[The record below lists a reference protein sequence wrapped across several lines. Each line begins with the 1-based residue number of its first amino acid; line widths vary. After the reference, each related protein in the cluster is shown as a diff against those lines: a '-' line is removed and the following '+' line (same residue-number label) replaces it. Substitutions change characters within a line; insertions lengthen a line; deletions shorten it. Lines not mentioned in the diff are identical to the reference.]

1 MLTAKPASLMTIMG
15 DLRTFKQF
23 EPSSLPHVD
32 QLMNERR
39 DNPELQDRSYY
50 TPDGLV
56 YFLEKGTPMLAVT
69 RADHNP
75 VLKHIDDAFDVFQ
88 RGLFCPGNVYPISEE
103 DAKDA
108 INAVDTEIFDLTKLR
123 LSQRSFRIYPSVES
137 CNTFED
143 YGQLQCIRDD
153 LKLDFDGEFAER
165 IKNYKRLSNDTYHKL
180 KLNAEERRLAERIY
194 GKGDDFVENIKTL
207 NKRPQPKMADE
218 NVPPITVLIPYHEL
232 YERTVISVGMRMN
245 EGEGPFAMTP
255 LLYDDS
261 SFYSMG
267 RRVHKHH
274 GLRGVPLGNFA

>member
-1 MLTAKPASLMTIMG
+1 MITTQKNKPGGSAMLTAKPASLMTIMG

-88 RGLFCPGNVYPISEE
+88 SGLFCPGNVYPISEE
-103 DAKDA
+103 DAKDS

-123 LSQRSFRIYPSVES
+123 LSQRSFRIYP
-137 CNTFED
+137 
-143 YGQLQCIRDD
+143 
-153 LKLDFDGEFAER
+153 
-165 IKNYKRLSNDTYHKL
+165 
-180 KLNAEERRLAERIY
+180 
-194 GKGDDFVENIKTL
+194 
-207 NKRPQPKMADE
+207 
-218 NVPPITVLIPYHEL
+218 
-232 YERTVISVGMRMN
+232 
-245 EGEGPFAMTP
+245 
-255 LLYDDS
+255 
-261 SFYSMG
+261 
-267 RRVHKHH
+267 
-274 GLRGVPLGNFA
+274 